1 MLYNVNYC
9 YCIDTFFSLDIR
21 KKDKK
26 TVKNVFVTSY
36 PDTLTQTRTN
46 CLGSELVLIWVGT
59 GGTGF
64 F

>member
-1 MLYNVNYC
+1 MLYYMNCC
-9 YCIDTFFSLDIR
+9 YCIVTFFFLDTR
-21 KKDKK
+21 EKDKK

-36 PDTLTQTRTN
+36 PDTLTQTRT